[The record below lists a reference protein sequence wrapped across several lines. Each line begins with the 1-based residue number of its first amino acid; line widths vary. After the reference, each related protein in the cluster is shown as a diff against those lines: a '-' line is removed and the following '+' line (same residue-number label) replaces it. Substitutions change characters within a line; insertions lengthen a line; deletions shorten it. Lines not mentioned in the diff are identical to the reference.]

1 MFTRRI
7 LTLAASLIMA
17 PGITGT
23 TAAAAS
29 IATTATV
36 GSPRYLVELSAWIP
50 QQWVADPL
58 NPAAAQPCNNDGC
71 TQNGPQ
77 NPLLSHCS
85 SGTLWESVFAGDN
98 HDGFDGTL
106 DSGADRGE
114 AWASFTTSGTTF
126 TNVGQ
131 EVVLGTTHR
140 WEKFNGGSSHCGEAQ
155 QASDSGGVAINSAH
169 TQLRLTMDT
178 ANPLVPLAPPIHAVV
193 FITVN
198 NGTLTFSYQTTFFP
212 SIGIRVTRGSVHD
225 TDIVN
230 DADCLSQGD
239 VPGGRAATVALGL
252 LNFNNKGTLTVDS
265 DSGSGTFDHPDALL
279 CG

>member
-1 MFTRRI
+1 MFTHRI
-7 LTLAASLIMA
+7 LALAASLILA
-17 PGITGT
+17 SALAGT
-23 TAAAAS
+23 RVGAAS
-29 IATTATV
+29 AASSTSAGT
-36 GSPRYLVELSAWIP
+36 RYLVELSAWIP
-50 QQWVADPL
+50 QEWVADPL
-58 NPAAAQPCNNDGC
+58 NPFAGQPCNSDGC
-71 TQNGPQ
+71 TPDGPQ
-77 NPLLSHCS
+77 NPLLSHCA

-114 AWASFTTSGTTF
+114 VWASFTTSGSTF

-140 WEKFNGGSSHCGEAQ
+140 FEKFNGGSSDCVEAQ
-155 QASDSGGVAINSAH
+155 QASDSGGVAINSAG
-169 TQLRLTMDT
+169 TELRLTMDT
-178 ANPLVPLAPPIHAVV
+178 SNPLVPGAPAIHAVV

-198 NGTLTFSYQTTFFP
+198 NGTLTLSYQTTFFP
-212 SIGIRVTRGSVHD
+212 SIGIRVTRGSVQD

-239 VPGGRAATVALGL
+239 VLGGGAATIAQGL
-252 LNFNNKGTLTVDS
+252 ADFNNKGTLTVDS
-265 DSGSGTFDHPDALL
+265 NSGSGTIDHPDALF